1 MRDGS
6 SCTSFTWQTLQRVGV
21 FLYEPCFS
29 HGQLY
34 VAASRVGHPERIKF
48 ALASEAGVFETANV
62 VYRDALSNNDPVP
75 DGFVV
80 DEDATDLDEPASDDP
95 SLSDRRG
102 TCLAGVLRWPASRGV
117 SPRTCSR
124 PREHGTR
131 TKRAIEGRLAPP

>member
-1 MRDGS
+1 M
-6 SCTSFTWQTLQRVGV
+6 
-21 FLYEPCFS
+21 
-29 HGQLY
+29 
-34 VAASRVGHPERIKF
+34 
-48 ALASEAGVFETANV
+48 FETANV

-80 DEDATDLDEPASDDP
+80 DEDATDEWQHCDLDEPASDDP

-102 TCLAGVLRWPASRGV
+102 TCLAGVLRWPASRRV

-131 TKRAIEGRLAPP
+131 AKRAIEGRLAPP

>member
-1 MRDGS
+1 MVTPSQPTPSHGSFDSS

-21 FLYEPCFS
+21 FLDEPCFS

-80 DEDATDLDEPASDDP
+80 DEDATDEWQHCDLDEPP
-95 SLSDRRG
+95 
-102 TCLAGVLRWPASRGV
+102 T
-117 SPRTCSR
+117 TR
-124 PREHGTR
+124 PE
-131 TKRAIEGRLAPP
+131 